1 MKINRFLGLLAL
13 SLGGLGVFVLAQALR
28 PRVLVAPE
36 MLVSRDG
43 DFPHVE
49 LILAANPKNV
59 KNLVGGAITSTNPT
73 GGAACR
79 AYATVDGGMTWRPS
93 EFDEQ
98 VNKGGAD
105 PYAAFT
111 PQGTAIF

>member
-1 MKINRFLGLLAL
+1 MKINRFLVLLAL

-59 KNLVGGAITSTNPT
+59 KNLVGGAITLSYSGRITILISA
-73 GGAACR
+73 GWER
-79 AYATVDGGMTWRPS
+79 FS
-93 EFDEQ
+93 
-98 VNKGGAD
+98 
-105 PYAAFT
+105 
-111 PQGTAIF
+111 